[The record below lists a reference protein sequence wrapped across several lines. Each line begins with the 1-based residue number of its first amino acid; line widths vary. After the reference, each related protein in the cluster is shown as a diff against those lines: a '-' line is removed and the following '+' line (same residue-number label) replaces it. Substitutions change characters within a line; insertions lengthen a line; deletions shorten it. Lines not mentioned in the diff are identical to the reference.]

1 MLHLALGLTTALGP
15 APRAA
20 GPRAH
25 PSPPKRMHECSIRIA
40 AMLRRWPRSRMD
52 RADERAERGFDGEP
66 VERGQ
71 PVAKVEVVTEVGG
84 L

>member
-1 MLHLALGLTTALGP
+1 
-15 APRAA
+15 
-20 GPRAH
+20 
-25 PSPPKRMHECSIRIA
+25 MHECSIRIA

-52 RADERAERGFDGEP
+52 RAGERAERGFDGEP